1 MQYNQPYG
9 VSDPNAPYV
18 NGNPQIGLEGSIP
31 PAASIEYPQ
40 REIVHLIEKSNIAPS
55 NADLYQLTESTRSQF
70 VNFAND
76 VGSQNQ
82 LQVQLD
88 PPLLGY
94 TPGLILRV
102 RVAVTNSGSSTIDA
116 GAGPVLI
123 KRSTGLPVVQGDL
136 PAGGIVS
143 LVYDGSAFQIVNSI
157 TYGAGGGGGPVVAAA
172 IPYTVDTSAVANTI
186 IAPFSPAIT
195 TLTPGTILL
204 VKVANTNT
212 GPTVINVNAIVNIP
226 VKANGHGALV
236 PNDIAAGD
244 VKLFVYDGTSFWI
257 TPNVAGSAAVGHGRC
272 YLSYAAPNL
281 LLSPRNGNGIVING
295 VLYQLPSA
303 GVTLAPG
310 GTPGVNYIYA
320 FVPAGSAT
328 VALEASTVAP
338 MLNADGVMVKTGDVT
353 RSLVGKAYVNQYG
366 QWQDQEGFIGVLS
379 WFNRRPK
386 KSKTIPS
393 PPDGIVWCSA
403 YAATEATPNFRNY
416 FLIWADEIVTSE
428 FYGFGGGIGCTTPLA
443 MIGYDGGPPEG
454 PQWVTETDYLGGNY
468 AFGYALTIETAG
480 LAEGILHYATVLITV
495 IAGTVQIIGDSGP
508 SSSRPWQKGAAL
520 TIVTRG

>member
-1 MQYNQPYG
+1 
-9 VSDPNAPYV
+9 
-18 NGNPQIGLEGSIP
+18 
-31 PAASIEYPQ
+31 
-40 REIVHLIEKSNIAPS
+40 
-55 NADLYQLTESTRSQF
+55 
-70 VNFAND
+70 
-76 VGSQNQ
+76 
-82 LQVQLD
+82 
-88 PPLLGY
+88 
-94 TPGLILRV
+94 
-102 RVAVTNSGSSTIDA
+102 
-116 GAGPVLI
+116 
-123 KRSTGLPVVQGDL
+123 
-136 PAGGIVS
+136 
-143 LVYDGSAFQIVNSI
+143 
-157 TYGAGGGGGPVVAAA
+157 
-172 IPYTVDTSAVANTI
+172 
-186 IAPFSPAIT
+186 
-195 TLTPGTILL
+195 
-204 VKVANTNT
+204 
-212 GPTVINVNAIVNIP
+212 
-226 VKANGHGALV
+226 
-236 PNDIAAGD
+236 
-244 VKLFVYDGTSFWI
+244 
-257 TPNVAGSAAVGHGRC
+257 
-272 YLSYAAPNL
+272 
-281 LLSPRNGNGIVING
+281 
-295 VLYQLPSA
+295 VLYQLPGA

-310 GTPGVNYIYA
+310 GAPGVNYIYA
-320 FVPAGSAT
+320 YLPAGSAT

-353 RSLVGKAYVNQYG
+353 VGKAYVNQYG

-386 KSKTIPS
+386 KSNTIPS

-508 SSSRPWQKGAAL
+508 SSSRPWQRGAAL